1 MLIYLLDSIEHLYPL
16 HTHERVHV
24 FRDHLDLVSE
34 VYFLAQV
41 HHQRADVAIKM
52 TSITTLNKMK
62 YFLLQTMIRA
72 FICKFIM

>member
-1 MLIYLLDSIEHLYPL
+1 MLIYLLDNIEHLYPL

-24 FRDHLDLVSE
+24 FRDHIDLVSE

-52 TSITTLNKMK
+52 TSIKTLNKMK

-72 FICKFIM
+72 NFYM